1 MKRAFAIIL
10 TALLLACAG
19 LTQVR
24 EARTVKYAVK
34 DIVPVRTKVRFTT
47 LIVLPAN
54 ERILDFVVGDK
65 DFWIVEGVQNFCYI
79 KPAKQ
84 SVSTNVTLIT
94 ASGNVY
100 SLLLNEVSEGGG
112 EADLKVLIEPTD
124 DTMIQAASGPAK
136 FVPAAEVEGVKA
148 AARQETQKAS
158 ESKEAFR
165 SEYPITALHF
175 DYKFR
180 RGKKPFAVSEIYR
193 DDKFTYIRSSA
204 QERPTL
210 YEVKDGTPNL
220 INFDLRDGVYIAP
233 KVIDKGYLAIGK
245 HRLDFERN

>member
-1 MKRAFAIIL
+1 MKRAIALIL
-10 TALLLACAG
+10 TTFLLACAG

-24 EARTVKYAVK
+24 EARMVKYAAK
-34 DIVPVRTKVRFTT
+34 DIVPIRAKTRFTT

-84 SVSTNVTLIT
+84 GANTNVALIT

-100 SLLLNEVSEGGG
+100 SLLLNEVSESGG
-112 EADLKVLIEPTD
+112 EPDLVVMIEPTD
-124 DTMIQAASGPAK
+124 DTIVQAIGPEK
-136 FVPAAEVEGVKA
+136 FVPAAEVDALKA
-148 AARQETQKAS
+148 AARQQAQRVED
-158 ESKEAFR
+158 SKEAFR
-165 SEYPITALHF
+165 SEYPVTALHF
-175 DYKFR
+175 DYKFHR
-180 RGKKPFAVSEIYR
+180 DKKPFAVAEIYH

-204 QERPTL
+204 HEKPTL
-210 YEVKDGTPNL
+210 YEIKDGKSNL
-220 INFDLRDGVYIAP
+220 INFELRDNVYIAP
-233 KVIDKGYLAIGK
+233 KVIDNGYLAIGK

>member
-10 TALLLACAG
+10 TTLLLACAG

-24 EARTVKYAVK
+24 EARTIKYGAK
-34 DIVPVRTKVRFTT
+34 DIVPIRTKVRFTT

-84 SVSTNVTLIT
+84 GASTNVTLIT

-100 SLLLNEVSEGGG
+100 SLLLNEISDGGG
-112 EADLKVLIEPTD
+112 EADLKVMIESTD
-124 DTMIQAASGPAK
+124 DTMVQAATGPTK
-136 FVPAAEVEGVKA
+136 FVSAAEVDSVKA
-148 AARQETQKAS
+148 SARHETQKAE
-158 ESKEAFR
+158 ESKDAFR
-165 SEYPITALHF
+165 SEYPVAILHF
-175 DYKFR
+175 DYTFKR
-180 RGKKPFAVSEIYR
+180 DKKPFSVTEIYH
-193 DDKFTYIRSSA
+193 DDKFTYIRSSSH
-204 QERPTL
+204 EKPTL
-210 YEVKDGTPNL
+210 YEVKDGKPDL
-220 INFDLRDGVYIAP
+220 INFDFRDGVYITP

-245 HRLDFERN
+245 HRLHFERN